1 MIDDE
6 ENESDFS
13 VENEAK
19 LKEIDNLIE
28 EELKELK
35 KVFYIT
41 SPRHIN
47 FNRKIEWQNQTSLG
61 SHRLI
66 FL

>member
-19 LKEIDNLIE
+19 IKEIDNLIE

-35 KVFYIT
+35 KVFYI
-41 SPRHIN
+41 
-47 FNRKIEWQNQTSLG
+47 
-61 SHRLI
+61 
-66 FL
+66 

>member
-13 VENEAK
+13 EENEAK

-47 FNRKIEWQNQTSLG
+47 FNRKIIHLKMKTLN
-61 SHRLI
+61 
-66 FL
+66 